1 MLYSGSAIMEETP
14 EAQLANIR
22 RPSFNFSSNSTP
34 SRGMKNVSYWC
45 MLSRDNGTLEIYSVP
60 DFQLVF
66 TCNSFENAPKVISDS
81 GGAPKKIGGT
91 SDVLFEVKEILMVG
105 MGYKRRRPILFALMD
120 QDLMIY
126 ECFPYNKQVI
136 EGHLSICF
144 RRLEVNVLMRL
155 REETKLADMVDMSRE
170 RKTPQLRVVKNVSNY
185 ETGVFVCG
193 TYPHWFFMTP
203 RGILNGHPMTID
215 GPVLSFASFHNVNC
229 PKGFLYFNKQGE
241 LRIAVLP
248 THLTYD
254 APWPVRKIPLRMTP
268 YELAYEP
275 ISKVYAVAVAYNE
288 NQKKLPR

>member
-136 EGHLSICF
+136 EGHLSIRF

-155 REETKLADMVDMSRE
+155 REETKLA
-170 RKTPQLRVVKNVSNY
+170 
-185 ETGVFVCG
+185 GVFVCG